1 MVVQARGE
9 KYAAQREQAELET
22 IEWREEYHQEL
33 KDKNALYR
41 KVEQTKRAAAEKEE
55 ERLQRYYVRLREQ
68 QLAAAAGK
76 LASQGKN
83 TAIRRQCKPIIPP
96 PRKPP
101 PVMYST
107 LNRSPRGGG
116 PAASKPSASP
126 PASPPHPPPHPPQGH
141 ASGGSRRQHSPRR
154 HGAHHH
160 PDKSTRR
167 HGVYHPELEPLHMP
181 DFATLRI
188 DLFPNRMS
196 DTLFLAEMSSSEQ
209 EKAELLNRAQHTDAE
224 AAMVALK
231 ADAEERKRRA
241 TLRMMAARAVEIK
254 QATKDTAEE
263 LQLQL
268 RAEPAGGPA
277 GMQKF
282 PTIAT

>member
-107 LNRSPRGGG
+107 LNRSPRGG

-126 PASPPHPPPHPPQGH
+126 PASPPHPPPHPPQGD

-209 EKAELLNRAQHTDAE
+209 EKAELLNRAQHADAE
-224 AAMVALK
+224 AAMAALK